1 MKWTVVWL
9 PSALDDLADIWRRSN
24 RRSLISS
31 ASDKIDELL
40 KRDAEN
46 QGFIQRNKRVLHLRP
61 LSVSFEI
68 IPVDRLVRIVQVAE
82 ETN

>member
-9 PSALDDLADIWRRSN
+9 PSALDDLADIWRRST

-31 ASDKIDELL
+31 ASDEIDEIL
-40 KRDAEN
+40 KRDPET
-46 QGFIQRNKRVLHLRP
+46 QGIIQRNKRVLHIRP

-68 IPVDRLVRIVQVAE
+68 IPDDRLVRIVQVAE